1 MAAEKE
7 AEARA
12 KAKAVAKAAAEAVAE
27 AATQAAAKA
36 AAEAAV
42 EAAAEAATQAAAEAT
57 AEENESPPQPYRCAY
72 SACMAAGRQAISCAS
87 GWTACADGV
96 HGAGWRTSA
105 FWTDH
110 TSSSCPETPRRP
122 GVG

>member
-1 MAAEKE
+1 MRAEVAAETE

-36 AAEAAV
+36 AAEAAAEV
-42 EAAAEAATQAAAEAT
+42 TAEA
-57 AEENESPPQPYRCAY
+57 NESPPQPYRCAY
-72 SACMAAGRQAISCAS
+72 SACMAAGRRAISFAS

-122 GVG
+122 GAG

>member
-1 MAAEKE
+1 VRAEVAAETE

-36 AAEAAV
+36 AAEAA
-42 EAAAEAATQAAAEAT
+42 AEAATQAAAEAA
-57 AEENESPPQPYRCAY
+57 AEANESPLQPYRCAY
-72 SACMAAGRQAISCAS
+72 SACMAAGRRAISFAS